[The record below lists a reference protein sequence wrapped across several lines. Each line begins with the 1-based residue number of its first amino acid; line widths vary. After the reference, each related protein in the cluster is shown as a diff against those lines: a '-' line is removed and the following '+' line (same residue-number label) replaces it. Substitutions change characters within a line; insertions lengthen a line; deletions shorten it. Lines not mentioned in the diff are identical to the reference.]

1 MAEAVLMFGL
11 GATKAG
17 SSWLY
22 RFLRGHPDCHLRAVK
37 ELHWFDTLAGNR
49 RPRRIARL
57 EARVA
62 ELRAEA
68 EAGTLTV
75 RRRLGDHAALAEA
88 MARGTDADYLAFLNE
103 GRADRPL
110 VGDITPAYATLGED
124 WLSRMAALAP
134 GSRFVYLMRD
144 PLARLW
150 SHLRMLARRDAPSA
164 AAMRAHAEGLMD
176 AAIGGGAQDVIAR
189 GDYAGVIGRLSRAVP
204 EGRVFLG
211 FFEELVS
218 GEAVARLCDFLGIA
232 RAEAPLGKAVHQG
245 VPLPLDEGR
254 RAAALRLLAPQYD
267 FVSARM
273 GRLPAAWE
281 ANLSRV

>member
-1 MAEAVLMFGL
+1 MAETVLMFGL

-49 RPRRIARL
+49 RKRRIARL
-57 EARVA
+57 TARVA
-62 ELRAEA
+62 ALRAEA
-68 EAGTLTV
+68 EAGTLSV
-75 RRRLGDHAALAEA
+75 PRRLDDHAALAEA
-88 MARGTDADYLAFLNE
+88 MARGTDADYLGFLNQ
-103 GRADRPL
+103 GRGSRRL
-110 VGDITPAYATLGED
+110 VGDITPAYGMLGED
-124 WLSRMAALAP
+124 WLARMAGLSS

-150 SHLRMLARRDAPSA
+150 SHVRMLARRDAPSRA
-164 AAMRAHAEGLMD
+164 AIPAHAAGLMD
-176 AAIGGGAQDVIAR
+176 DVLAGGAQDVLAR

-204 EGRVFLG
+204 GSRVFLG

-218 GEAVARLCDFLGIA
+218 GQAVARLCDFLGIS
-232 RAEAPLGKAVHQG
+232 RAEAPLDKAVHQG

-254 RAAALRLLAPQYD
+254 RAAALRLLAPQYET
-267 FVSARM
+267 VSARM